1 LVRTTPRNIPEKI
14 VIDVSNLDIGDV
26 LHVRDIKAPEGV
38 KIMTHPEEVVAV
50 VSEPEA
56 EEVSAEEGEGATA

>member
-1 LVRTTPRNIPEKI
+1 
-14 VIDVSNLDIGDV
+14 
-26 LHVRDIKAPEGV
+26 
-38 KIMTHPEEVVAV
+38 MTHPEEVVAV